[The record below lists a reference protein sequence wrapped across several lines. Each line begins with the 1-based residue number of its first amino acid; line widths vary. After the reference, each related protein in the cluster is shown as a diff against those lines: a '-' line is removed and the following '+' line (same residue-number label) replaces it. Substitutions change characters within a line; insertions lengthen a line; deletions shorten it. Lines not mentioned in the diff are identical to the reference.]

1 MKPNQTHQ
9 QHQRQS
15 QCVMVS
21 GSNCTLTI
29 WTTQS
34 HTFSPGPHRAKL
46 LIQIVKLSYRDARDT
61 LEYLWLLFQ
70 LIVGDHNEPRFFCS
84 SSPIQ
89 QIYSLLCNNSIL
101 AQSLHQEEIL
111 VDHPRN
117 LRVSAGAERLQTHR
131 VCNSPRRIQ
140 RSCFSIPDRTV
151 TR

>member
-1 MKPNQTHQ
+1 
-9 QHQRQS
+9 
-15 QCVMVS
+15 MVS

-34 HTFSPGPHRAKL
+34 HPFSLGPRRAKL
-46 LIQIVKLSYRDARDT
+46 LIQIVKLSYRDARDP
-61 LEYLWLLFQ
+61 LEYLWLLLQ
-70 LIVGDHNEPRFFCS
+70 LIVGDHNVPRFFCS

-101 AQSLHQEEIL
+101 APSLQREETRK
-111 VDHPRN
+111 DHFRN
-117 LRVSAGAERLQTHR
+117 RRVRAGAEKLRTHH

-151 TR
+151 TRWWS